1 MSSCS
6 GSRPNS
12 SARSLPGGA
21 VKLLYMH
28 VLVVTILTLHVF
40 RLAINSQNS
49 WRLRCWQD
57 SFHKNTGKW
66 AFNEYLPE
74 SGSHRWGNIHPYIL
88 YIRNAIR
95 NVSSMPHG
103 SSSQDSSLSHA
114 RARADTHQLLLLVYL
129 KEIFSLGELLPSW
142 LLENYLALLLLA
154 YHCWLVRAYLALLW
168 IAFHCLLDQQL
179 GQQCFEGFE
188 LINLKDGF
196 TTLPLGGG
204 GWTKLISLAATFAP
218 TGVTGYQQ
226 VINWILD
233 WGCVCMDGGDVG
245 RRMVVTARLT
255 KRNVCFKKFYLI
267 VNFLIL

>member
-66 AFNEYLPE
+66 AFNEYLLE

-103 SSSQDSSLSHA
+103 SSSQDSSLHF
-114 RARADTHQLLLLVYL
+114 TG
-129 KEIFSLGELLPSW
+129 LG
-142 LLENYLALLLLA
+142 
-154 YHCWLVRAYLALLW
+154 V
-168 IAFHCLLDQQL
+168 CLY
-179 GQQCFEGFE
+179 
-188 LINLKDGF
+188 
-196 TTLPLGGG
+196 
-204 GWTKLISLAATFAP
+204 GW
-218 TGVTGYQQ
+218 
-226 VINWILD
+226 
-233 WGCVCMDGGDVG
+233 WGCGEADGGHSKINE
-245 RRMVVTARLT
+245 T
-255 KRNVCFKKFYLI
+255 KRLFQKVLSHCELPDFVTHFCRL
-267 VNFLIL
+267 

>member
-28 VLVVTILTLHVF
+28 ILVVTILTLHVF
-40 RLAINSQNS
+40 RLAINSQNL

-74 SGSHRWGNIHPYIL
+74 SGSHHWGNIHPYIL

-114 RARADTHQLLLLVYL
+114 RAPADTHQLLLLVYL
-129 KEIFSLGELLPSW
+129 KEIE
-142 LLENYLALLLLA
+142 E
-154 YHCWLVRAYLALLW
+154 
-168 IAFHCLLDQQL
+168 
-179 GQQCFEGFE
+179 
-188 LINLKDGF
+188 
-196 TTLPLGGG
+196 
-204 GWTKLISLAATFAP
+204 
-218 TGVTGYQQ
+218 
-226 VINWILD
+226 ILFYFFY
-233 WGCVCMDGGDVG
+233 VCMTVWKQLSYKKWTNSSYSS
-245 RRMVVTARLT
+245 RRWS
-255 KRNVCFKKFYLI
+255 
-267 VNFLIL
+267 